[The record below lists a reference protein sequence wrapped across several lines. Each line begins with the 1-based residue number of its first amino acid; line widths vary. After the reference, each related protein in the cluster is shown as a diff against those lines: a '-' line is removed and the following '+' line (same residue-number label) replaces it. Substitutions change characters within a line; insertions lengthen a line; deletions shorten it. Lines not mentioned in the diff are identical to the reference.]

1 MKGFLRLWYRKP
13 TSERAEPDHG
23 LPGHGLASGMD
34 RLRSLGHSRAGST
47 FRAASMALLIG
58 LAPSAR
64 ASEGAGDSI
73 GKGSEGFLA
82 GALPPKPGTFVVV
95 YLNDYEADRL
105 VDGEGRSVEQDFRLS
120 ARVAVARLFY
130 MSPITIAGGRLG
142 VFAIGSLASLR
153 LRSNA
158 GRHRFDGL
166 GDLTVGSVLGWKLGD
181 LHPAIAA
188 DFVLPAGS
196 YDRSRSLNGGSNHF
210 AVRPI
215 VAISYLPASGF
226 ELSAKATY
234 TINATNHA
242 TGYTSGD
249 FTHAD
254 ISVSYP
260 VRANLRLGLNG
271 YLLRQ
276 TTDDRRGG
284 IPVGSDG
291 FRGRVDAIGPA
302 LQWRI
307 GRSIVDFKALKEFH
321 ARNRAEGT
329 SLWLKVVAPL

>member
-1 MKGFLRLWYRKP
+1 
-13 TSERAEPDHG
+13 
-23 LPGHGLASGMD
+23 
-34 RLRSLGHSRAGST
+34 
-47 FRAASMALLIG
+47 MAILIG

-82 GALPPKPGTFVVV
+82 GALPPKPGAFVVV
-95 YLNDYEADRL
+95 YVNDYEADRL
-105 VDGEGRSVEQDFRLS
+105 IDGDGHPVEQDFRLS
-120 ARVAVARLFY
+120 ARAAVARLFY

-153 LRSNA
+153 LRDNA

-166 GDLTVGSVLGWKLGD
+166 GDLTVGPVLGWKLGD

-188 DFVLPAGS
+188 DFVLPVGS
-196 YDRSRSLNGGSNHF
+196 YDRSRALNGGSNHV

-226 ELSAKATY
+226 EMSAKATY

-249 FTHAD
+249 LAHAD
-254 ISVSYP
+254 ISASYP

-276 TTDDRRGG
+276 TTDDRQAG
-284 IPVGSDG
+284 ILVGSDG

-307 GRSIVDFKALKEFH
+307 GRTIVDLKALKEFN